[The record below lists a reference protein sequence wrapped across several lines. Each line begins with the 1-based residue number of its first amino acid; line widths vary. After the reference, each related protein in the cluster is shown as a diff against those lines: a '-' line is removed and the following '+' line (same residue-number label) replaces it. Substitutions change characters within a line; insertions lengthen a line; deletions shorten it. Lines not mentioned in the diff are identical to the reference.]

1 MKAKVK
7 NNIIITID
15 KNRQKNISEKKWN
28 RYKNKYKQIKHQEK
42 HT

>member
-15 KNRQKNISEKKWN
+15 KNRQKNISEKNETDTKIN
-28 RYKNKYKQIKHQEK
+28 INK
-42 HT
+42 

>member
-15 KNRQKNISEKKWN
+15 KNRQKKYIRKKLN